1 MKQKLLILLLTL
13 MGLTT
18 TVSAVDYYDLWIC
31 GVQVS
36 SENAADLS
44 IISGITCNSSVK
56 PYYKAT
62 NNTLYLQDCTLTSST
77 SSTIK
82 CMTSSS
88 FNVEIAGTVEITCN
102 YPGGTSTIGSGIE
115 ATCHTFVRGSLGNTT
130 NVLNVTSSGMGIC
143 VYSSSSS
150 VVKEMSFMNKLE
162 VTVDGAKGGI
172 TGRYYTSYDQR
183 AKLLV
188 GYGTSGTKIKV
199 KGGYETNNQYYG
211 SVTNFQSINLHP
223 DYRISAPEDAYIL
236 TNSIYVHDGTYT
248 PYKDWVTIEYDPT
261 IAVIDESAFP
271 DENFRNF
278 ILSQDYGAD
287 GILYESEVPAITTID
302 CQNLGIENL
311 KGIECFTSLKTLYC
325 QDNQLQALDVSKNK
339 ALVYLA
345 CQNNQLQTL
354 DLHTNTSLNTIH
366 CYNNPMTPD
375 GIDNMILNLPYEGIL
390 GITYRLYVYD
400 PDGVGVNLSKF
411 HVGLATQKQWYVCRK
426 DGVSWRGLESLRGDM
441 NGDGELSVGDVTI
454 LVNKIVN
461 QQ

>member
-1 MKQKLLILLLTL
+1 MMKKLFVMLLAL

-44 IISGITCNSSVK
+44 VISGVTCNSSVK
-56 PYYKAT
+56 PHYNVT
-62 NNTLYLQDCTLTSST
+62 DNTLSLQDCSLTSST
-77 SSTIK
+77 TSTIK
-82 CMTSSS
+82 CMTSRS
-88 FNVEIAGTVEITCN
+88 FDIEITGTVEITCN
-102 YPGGTSTIGSGIE
+102 YPGGISTIGSGIE
-115 ATCHTFVRGSLGNTT
+115 ATCNTFVYGYLGSTT

-150 VVKEMSFMNKLE
+150 VVKEMGFKNNLE

-183 AKLLV
+183 AELYV

-199 KGGYETNNQYYG
+199 KGGYETNDQYYG

-223 DYRISAPEDAYIL
+223 DYRISAPEGAYVL
-236 TNSIYVHDGTYT
+236 TNSIYAPDGTYK
-248 PYKDWVTIEYDPT
+248 PYHDWVTIEYDPT

-311 KGIECFTSLKTLYC
+311 KGIECFTSLKTLKC
-325 QDNQLQALDVSKNK
+325 QDNQLQTLDVSKNK

-354 DLHTNTSLNTIH
+354 DLHTNTSINTIY

-390 GITYRLYVYD
+390 GIMYRLFVYD
-400 PDGVGVNLSKF
+400 PDGVGVNLTKF
-411 HVGLATQKQWYVCRK
+411 HVGLAKQKTWNVYEK
-426 DGVSWRGLESLRGDM
+426 DGGSWKGLENLRGDM
-441 NGDGELSVGDVTI
+441 NGDGVLDVADVTV
-454 LVNKIVN
+454 LVNKVLHN
-461 QQ
+461 E